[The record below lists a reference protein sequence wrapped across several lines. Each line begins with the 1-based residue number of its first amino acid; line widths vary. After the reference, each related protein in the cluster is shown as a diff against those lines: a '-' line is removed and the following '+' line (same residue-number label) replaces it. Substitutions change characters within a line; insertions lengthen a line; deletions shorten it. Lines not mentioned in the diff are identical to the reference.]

1 MIFFA
6 SLFFY
11 VVLLHETFAFHVW
24 QCRNIYFLFAEI
36 VGTKPSLSLNLLAT
50 CNVFQGLFDVIIAIL
65 DDFI

>member
-11 VVLLHETFAFHVW
+11 VVLLHETFGFHVW
-24 QCRNIYFLFAEI
+24 QCRYIYFLFAEI
-36 VGTKPSLSLNLLAT
+36 DGPKPFLSKKVPAT